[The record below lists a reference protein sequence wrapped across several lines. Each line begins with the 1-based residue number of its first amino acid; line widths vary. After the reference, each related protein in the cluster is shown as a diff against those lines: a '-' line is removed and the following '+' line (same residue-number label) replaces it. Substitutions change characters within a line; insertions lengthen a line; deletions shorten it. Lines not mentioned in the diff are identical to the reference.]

1 MGCSEVLSSS
11 LQEII
16 VPDNHG
22 KQKSASKQ
30 EEGDVCRSG
39 HSLPAGQRDWKLQPQ
54 GILVAYWAFFRCP
67 WRFSRRAT
75 LPSLLVAWLLCSR
88 LCRGPAQ
95 HFAQT
100 VNVLE
105 FPFASSHTLPSA
117 QASHLSSQPVAR
129 HRQSWPKVPLLPV
142 LHRAPSCWVIGGFVM
157 VAQRPP
163 LCPGLP

>member
-54 GILVAYWAFFRCP
+54 GILVAYWAFLGVP
-67 WRFSRRAT
+67 GA
-75 LPSLLVAWLLCSR
+75 
-88 LCRGPAQ
+88 
-95 HFAQT
+95 
-100 VNVLE
+100 
-105 FPFASSHTLPSA
+105 FPG
-117 QASHLSSQPVAR
+117 
-129 HRQSWPKVPLLPV
+129 VPLSPACWLPGSS
-142 LHRAPSCWVIGGFVM
+142 A
-157 VAQRPP
+157 VASVEALLSP
-163 LCPGLP
+163 LLRQ

>member
-11 LQEII
+11 VQEII

-39 HSLPAGQRDWKLQPQ
+39 YSLPAGQMDWKLQPRDSR
-54 GILVAYWAFFRCP
+54 GLLGLFRCP

-75 LPSLLVAWLLCSR
+75 LPGLLVAWLLCSR

-105 FPFASSHTLPSA
+105 FPFASSRTLPSA
-117 QASHLSSQPVAR
+117 QASRLSSQPVAR

-142 LHRAPSCWVIGGFVM
+142 LH
-157 VAQRPP
+157 
-163 LCPGLP
+163 